1 MNLLYPWALIAP
13 LIALALFLLN
23 KSESPKIPFPSKS
36 ILAGLPTSLRTKLR
50 TPVLG
55 LLSILTVTLLSLAA
69 ARPQITQTEEAPA
82 EAHDLMLVIDISGSM
97 KEQDYRSGFTMM
109 NRLDAVKLVVS
120 DFITER
126 GSDRIGLAAFG
137 TQAFL
142 QSPLTSDDQLV
153 RELLELLE
161 IGIAGEGT
169 AIGDGLGVALKG
181 LSEIEG
187 ASKAIILLTDGSN
200 NSGKVS
206 PLQAASIA
214 SKLGIKI
221 HTIGMGAPSDQR
233 RATFFSQP
241 AEYDEKTLRE
251 IASLT
256 GGVFFNAKDTEGLK
270 SVYAEIDKLERRAKD
285 EPQKIVLKEYFPE
298 LGVGAM
304 LSLLA
309 YLLLNSTVFMRIPE

>member
-1 MNLLYPWALIAP
+1 MTFLYPMALVAPFIA
-13 LIALALFLLN
+13 FLLFFLP
-23 KSESPKIPFPSKS
+23 KRITSKIPFPSKS
-36 ILAGLPTSLRTKLR
+36 ILTGLPTSLRSKLR
-50 TPVLG
+50 KPILG
-55 LLSILTVTLLSLAA
+55 LLSTLTIILLSLAA
-69 ARPQITQTEEAPA
+69 ARPQITQIEESPE

-120 DFITER
+120 DFITAR
-126 GSDRIGLAAFG
+126 GTDRIGLAAFG

-142 QSPLTSDDQLV
+142 QAPLTSDHQLV

-181 LSEIEG
+181 LSEIQG
-187 ASKAIILLTDGSN
+187 GSKAIVLLTDGSN

-221 HTIGMGAPSDQR
+221 HTIGMGSPNEQR
-233 RATFFSQP
+233 RGTFFSQP

-251 IASLT
+251 IASQT

-270 SVYAEIDKLERRAKD
+270 SVYTEIDNLERREKE
-285 EPQKIVLKEYFPE
+285 EPQRIVLKEYFPE
-298 LGVGAM
+298 LGLGAL
-304 LSLLA
+304 LSLA
-309 YLLLNSTVFMRIPE
+309 TYILLNSTVFLRIPE